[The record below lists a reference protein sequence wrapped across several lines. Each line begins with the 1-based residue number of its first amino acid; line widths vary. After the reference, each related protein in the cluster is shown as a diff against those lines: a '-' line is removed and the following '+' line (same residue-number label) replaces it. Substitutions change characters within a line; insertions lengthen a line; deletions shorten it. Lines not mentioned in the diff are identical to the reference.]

1 MDGILE
7 IKNSKMKLNMEM
19 YDLLRILSV
28 SLLDRTPL
36 VDLLGKSKPAEKL
49 QTVRELSL
57 KFI

>member
-1 MDGILE
+1 
-7 IKNSKMKLNMEM
+7 MKLNMEI

-28 SLLDRTPL
+28 SLLGRTPL